1 MINRLLK
8 SPLQLCLN
16 SSLSFFLFQRELVI
30 GVKWVFVSH
39 FAPGHVYVVFHV
51 QAVAVGPEMV
61 EKECT

>member
-1 MINRLLK
+1 MFEFPSNVF
-8 SPLQLCLN
+8 
-16 SSLSFFLFQRELVI
+16 FFLFQRELVI